1 MPNDPMLLFLK
12 ASLEISVANILSLQ
26 TSLILDQQNTSEGLV
41 SDAKVEELTFKDSPL
56 VELHRKL
63 VIRLLEV
70 MEQAF

>member
-1 MPNDPMLLFLK
+1 M
-12 ASLEISVANILSLQ
+12 
-26 TSLILDQQNTSEGLV
+26 LDQQNTSDSLV